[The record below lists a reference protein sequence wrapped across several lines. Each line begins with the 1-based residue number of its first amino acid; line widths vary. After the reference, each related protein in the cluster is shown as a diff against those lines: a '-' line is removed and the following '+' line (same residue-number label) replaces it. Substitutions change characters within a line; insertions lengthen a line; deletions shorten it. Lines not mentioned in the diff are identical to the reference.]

1 MAKHVKGGKPAK
13 QTRQAYETD
22 DFGAPV
28 LGVVFKDGRDL
39 LRWIEQNR
47 EWERT
52 AKVNTP
58 AALLHR
64 IDRGRRWRVSMFEP
78 FGPIPGERRPTEE
91 QMLDGWLHRAT
102 DDGLVIPL
110 EAKRSIAALRSWA
123 FGAAAEQA
131 TLDTMTPPPDTA
143 PDREW
148 LGWMIKTARRLSA
161 HYAEDA
167 RRAALGAF
175 TNPCRAGAKA
185 IRTGIIID
193 VARESGAAPP
203 HAPRH
208 AKNMAVNKA
217 LLAERGAGE
226 ETIRPLYLAALR
238 HFPEAAAAGR
248 FDVVSWPDV
257 LSADPEAAA
266 SGWAA
271 IARLAEVELMKPTPK
286 DAGPVAAGQE
296 RANTVIFSREG
307 ATWRVRWKGRE
318 GTVKDSLGV
327 RYLAR
332 LVEFQ
337 GRKVSARDLRS
348 YCSMK
353 TADWAGKGCAED
365 LCCGDA
371 GTRNGVRYDDGTV
384 PDAAAQT
391 EMWER
396 YRAIKDSQDPAE
408 IAEARDLLK
417 HIRRFKPDAKAGDT
431 NTVKAIDAKAAD
443 SIRNAIGRAL
453 KALAGEDSTDD
464 SAMPELVKHL
474 KRSTETGRV
483 LCYKP

>member
-1 MAKHVKGGKPAK
+1 MPNESTK
-13 QTRQAYETD
+13 TRAE
-22 DFGAPV
+22 
-28 LGVVFKDGRDL
+28 R
-39 LRWIEQNR
+39 LRWLKAGADRLSRTYDRAHNSHHDATVHLLGAVFPEEGTDKTDPIVKRRREQARAEMKQYGDRLKGLNALADGVYAEACELLGTGDWR
-47 EWERT
+47 ACRNLHSGVRDFSAILDAWESI
-52 AKVNTP
+52 AHHAEV
-58 AALLHR
+58 ALL
-64 IDRGRRWRVSMFEP
+64 EP
-78 FGPIPGERRPTEE
+78 E
-91 QMLDGWLHRAT
+91 Q
-102 DDGLVIPL
+102 
-110 EAKRSIAALRSWA
+110 
-123 FGAAAEQA
+123 EQEQ
-131 TLDTMTPPPDTA
+131 D
-143 PDREW
+143 
-148 LGWMIKTARRLSA
+148 
-161 HYAEDA
+161 
-167 RRAALGAF
+167 
-175 TNPCRAGAKA
+175 N
-185 IRTGIIID
+185 TG
-193 VARESGAAPP
+193 
-203 HAPRH
+203 
-208 AKNMAVNKA
+208 
-217 LLAERGAGE
+217 
-226 ETIRPLYLAALR
+226 
-238 HFPEAAAAGR
+238 
-248 FDVVSWPDV
+248 
-257 LSADPEAAA
+257 
-266 SGWAA
+266 
-271 IARLAEVELMKPTPK
+271 
-286 DAGPVAAGQE
+286 
-296 RANTVIFSREG
+296 IFSREG

-408 IAEARDLLK
+408 IVEARDLLK

>member
-1 MAKHVKGGKPAK
+1 M
-13 QTRQAYETD
+13 TRPTAEDTRHLWANAHLALTRHNALTD
-22 DFGAPV
+22 GSSIREINDAAEAVREARRRVLALGHG
-28 LGVVFKDGRDL
+28 LGVDGVRLWESVGDAESAA
-39 LRWIEQNR
+39 WADAIE
-47 EWERT
+47 
-52 AKVNTP
+52 
-58 AALLHR
+58 
-64 IDRGRRWRVSMFEP
+64 
-78 FGPIPGERRPTEE
+78 
-91 QMLDGWLHRAT
+91 
-102 DDGLVIPL
+102 
-110 EAKRSIAALRSWA
+110 
-123 FGAAAEQA
+123 
-131 TLDTMTPPPDTA
+131 
-143 PDREW
+143 
-148 LGWMIKTARRLSA
+148 
-161 HYAEDA
+161 
-167 RRAALGAF
+167 
-175 TNPCRAGAKA
+175 RAGL
-185 IRTGIIID
+185 
-193 VARESGAAPP
+193 EP
-203 HAPRH
+203 
-208 AKNMAVNKA
+208 
-217 LLAERGAGE
+217 
-226 ETIRPLYLAALR
+226 
-238 HFPEAAAAGR
+238 
-248 FDVVSWPDV
+248 
-257 LSADPEAAA
+257 
-266 SGWAA
+266 
-271 IARLAEVELMKPTPK
+271 EVE
-286 DAGPVAAGQE
+286 QE
-296 RANTVIFSREG
+296 QDNTGIFSREG
-307 ATWRVRWKGRE
+307 ATWRVRWEGRE

-332 LVEFQ
+332 LVELQ
-337 GRKVSARDLRS
+337 GRKVSARELRS